1 MTQPSK
7 KPIILSQVQMEALA
21 KIQNEER
28 EKSPYGAAPSIPD
41 LARGLLDRA
50 LADVYADIEGK
61 KRLEELG
68 KPPTA
73 AGAVKGSLSTTV
85 LNTSILEGK

>member
-7 KPIILSQVQMEALA
+7 KPIILSQAQMEALA

-41 LARGLLDRA
+41 LARGLLDKA
-50 LADVYADIEGK
+50 LADLETSKFQQCRKSSENALIRHQTKKNSEG
-61 KRLEELG
+61 E
-68 KPPTA
+68 
-73 AGAVKGSLSTTV
+73 
-85 LNTSILEGK
+85 